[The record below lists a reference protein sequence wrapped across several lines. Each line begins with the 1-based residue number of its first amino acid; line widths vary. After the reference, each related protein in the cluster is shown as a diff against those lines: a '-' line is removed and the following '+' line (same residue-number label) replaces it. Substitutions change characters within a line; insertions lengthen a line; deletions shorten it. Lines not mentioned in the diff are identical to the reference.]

1 MLNMWKKFQ
10 NFQTKSFKISSFFNW
25 KISWKFSNWK
35 ANSKIFSK
43 IFLICQKMLNFW
55 KNFQNFQKKNFQK
68 KNFKIFKKEFK
79 LFNNKK
85 STIILADKFEAIV
98 ENQTALEQRIVKVL
112 VNLSNGEMSEIEKS
126 AAKEVRETGRQL
138 TKIEKSID
146 RVKIL
151 AGDIEPLK
159 VKICQFFDK
168 FLKISLKKVPEKI
181 WRFSWNG

>member
-1 MLNMWKKFQ
+1 MKDFLKIFKLKGQFQ
-10 NFQTKSFKISSFFNW
+10 N
-25 KISWKFSNWK
+25 
-35 ANSKIFSK
+35 IF
-43 IFLICQKMLNFW
+43 
-55 KNFQNFQKKNFQK
+55 KKNFNLPKNAKFLKKISKFSKKKLSKCSK

-181 WRFSWNG
+181 